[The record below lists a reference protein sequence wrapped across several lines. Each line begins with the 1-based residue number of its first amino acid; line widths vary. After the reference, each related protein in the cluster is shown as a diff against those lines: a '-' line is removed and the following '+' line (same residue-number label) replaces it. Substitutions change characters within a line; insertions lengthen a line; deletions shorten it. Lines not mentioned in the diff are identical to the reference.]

1 MAKNISIEDIV
12 KMYEKK
18 GCNITATCAALNISR
33 KTFYEW
39 KEKKKKLAEGL
50 EEAEEAVLDWAES
63 KLKDH
68 IQNDDLQ
75 ALIFFLKTKGK
86 KRGYVE
92 KTETDVNINQFEKLM
107 QDTEDDDDDD
117 E

>member
-1 MAKNISIEDIV
+1 MKNIPIEKIIQI
-12 KMYEKK
+12 YEKK
-18 GCNITATCAALNISR
+18 GCNITATCTALGISR

-50 EEAEEAVLDWAES
+50 EAAEEAIIDFAES
-63 KLKDH
+63 KLVEH
-68 IQNDDLQ
+68 INNDDVQ
-75 ALIFFLKTKGK
+75 ALIFFLRTKGK

-92 KTETDVNINQFEKLM
+92 KTVTDVNINQFEKLM
-107 QDTEDDDDDD
+107 QDTEDD

>member
-1 MAKNISIEDIV
+1 MKNIPIEKIIQV
-12 KMYEKK
+12 YEKK
-18 GCNITATCAALNISR
+18 GCNITATCTALGISR

-50 EEAEEAVLDWAES
+50 EAAEEAIIDFAES
-63 KLKDH
+63 KLVEH
-68 IQNDDLQ
+68 INNDDVQ
-75 ALIFFLKTKGK
+75 ALIFFLRTKGK

-107 QDTEDDDDDD
+107 QDTEDD

>member
-1 MAKNISIEDIV
+1 MKNIPIEKIIQI
-12 KMYEKK
+12 YEKK
-18 GCNITATCAALNISR
+18 GCNVTATCTALGISR

-50 EEAEEAVLDWAES
+50 EAAEEAIIDFAES
-63 KLKDH
+63 KLVEH
-68 IQNDDLQ
+68 INNDDVQ
-75 ALIFFLKTKGK
+75 ALIFFLRTKGK

-92 KTETDVNINQFEKLM
+92 KTEADVNINQFEKLM
-107 QDTEDDDDDD
+107 QDTEDD

>member
-1 MAKNISIEDIV
+1 MKNIPIEKIV
-12 KMYEKK
+12 QIYEKK
-18 GCNITATCAALNISR
+18 GCNITATCSALGISR

-50 EEAEEAVLDWAES
+50 EAAEESIIDFAES
-63 KLKDH
+63 KLVEH
-68 IQNDDLQ
+68 INNDDVQ
-75 ALIFFLKTKGK
+75 ALIFFLRTKGK

-107 QDTEDDDDDD
+107 QDTEDD

>member
-1 MAKNISIEDIV
+1 MKNIPIEKIIQI
-12 KMYEKK
+12 YEKK
-18 GCNITATCAALNISR
+18 GCNITATCSALNISR

-50 EEAEEAVLDWAES
+50 EAAEESIIDFAES
-63 KLKDH
+63 KLVEH
-68 IQNDDLQ
+68 INNNDVQ
-75 ALIFFLKTKGK
+75 ALIFFLRTKGK

-107 QDTEDDDDDD
+107 QDTEDD

>member
-1 MAKNISIEDIV
+1 MAKNIPINKIV
-12 KMYEKK
+12 EIYEKN
-18 GCNITATCAALNISR
+18 GCNITATCSAIGISR

-39 KEKKKKLAEGL
+39 KKRKMKLADGL
-50 EEAEEAVLDWAES
+50 EAADEAILDFAES
-63 KLKDH
+63 KLVDH
-68 IQNDDLQ
+68 IKNNDVQ

-86 KRGYVE
+86 KRGYIE

-107 QDTEDDDDDD
+107 QDTEDDK

>member
-1 MAKNISIEDIV
+1 MAKNIPIEKIIQV
-12 KMYEKK
+12 YEKK
-18 GCNITATCAALNISR
+18 GCNITATCTALGISR

-50 EEAEEAVLDWAES
+50 EAAEEAIIDFAES
-63 KLKDH
+63 KLVEH
-68 IQNDDLQ
+68 INNDDVQ
-75 ALIFFLKTKGK
+75 ALIFFLRTKGK

-107 QDTEDDDDDD
+107 QDTEDED

>member
-1 MAKNISIEDIV
+1 MAKNIPIEKIIQI
-12 KMYEKK
+12 YEKK
-18 GCNITATCAALNISR
+18 GCNITATCTALGISR

-50 EEAEEAVLDWAES
+50 EAAEEAIIDFAES
-63 KLKDH
+63 KLVEH
-68 IQNDDLQ
+68 INNDDVQ
-75 ALIFFLKTKGK
+75 ALIFFLRTKGK

-107 QDTEDDDDDD
+107 QDTEEDN

>member
-1 MAKNISIEDIV
+1 MAKNIPIEHIIQV
-12 KMYEKK
+12 YEKK
-18 GCNITATCAALNISR
+18 GCNITQTCTALGISR

-39 KEKKKKLAEGL
+39 KEKKKKLDEGL
-50 EEAEEAVLDWAES
+50 KEVDESILDWAES
-63 KLKDH
+63 KLVEH
-68 IQNDDLQ
+68 INNNDLQ
-75 ALIFFLKTKGK
+75 ALIFFLRTKGK

-107 QDTEDDDDDD
+107 QETED

>member
-1 MAKNISIEDIV
+1 MAKNIPIEKIV
-12 KMYEKK
+12 EIYEKK
-18 GCNITATCAALNISR
+18 GCNITATCTALGISR

-50 EEAEEAVLDWAES
+50 EAAEEAIIDFAES
-63 KLKDH
+63 KLVEH
-68 IQNDDLQ
+68 INNNDVQ
-75 ALIFFLKTKGK
+75 ALIFFLRTKGK

-107 QDTEDDDDDD
+107 QDTEDD

>member
-1 MAKNISIEDIV
+1 MKNIPIEKIIQI
-12 KMYEKK
+12 YEKK
-18 GCNITATCAALNISR
+18 GCNITATCSALGISR

-50 EEAEEAVLDWAES
+50 EAAEEAIIDFAES
-63 KLKDH
+63 KLVEH
-68 IQNDDLQ
+68 INNDDVQ
-75 ALIFFLKTKGK
+75 ALIFFLRTKGK

-92 KTETDVNINQFEKLM
+92 KTEADVNINQFEKLM
-107 QDTEDDDDDD
+107 QETEDD

>member
-1 MAKNISIEDIV
+1 MAKNIPIDKIIQI
-12 KMYEKK
+12 YEKK
-18 GCNITATCAALNISR
+18 GCNITATCTALGISR

-50 EEAEEAVLDWAES
+50 EAAEEAIIDFAES
-63 KLKDH
+63 KLVEH
-68 IQNDDLQ
+68 INNDDVQ
-75 ALIFFLKTKGK
+75 ALIFFLRTKGK

-107 QDTEDDDDDD
+107 QETEDD

>member
-1 MAKNISIEDIV
+1 MAKNIDIEDVV

-18 GCNITATCAALNISR
+18 GCNVTATCAALGINR
-33 KTFYEW
+33 KTFYDW
-39 KEKKKKLAEGL
+39 KAKKKKLAEAL
-50 EEAEEAVLDWAES
+50 DDVDESILDWAES
-63 KLKDH
+63 KLKEH
-68 IQNDDLQ
+68 IDNDDLQ

-92 KTETDVNINQFEKLM
+92 KQEIDANINQFEKLM
-107 QDTEDDDDDD
+107 QETDD

>member
-1 MAKNISIEDIV
+1 MKNIPIEKIIEI
-12 KMYEKK
+12 YEKK
-18 GCNITATCAALNISR
+18 GCNITATCTALGISR

-50 EEAEEAVLDWAES
+50 EAAEEAIIDFAES
-63 KLKDH
+63 KLVEH
-68 IQNDDLQ
+68 INNDDVQ
-75 ALIFFLKTKGK
+75 ALIFFLRTKGK

-92 KTETDVNINQFEKLM
+92 KTESDVNINAFEKLM
-107 QDTEDDDDDD
+107 QDTEDD

>member
-1 MAKNISIEDIV
+1 MAKNIPIEKIIQI
-12 KMYEKK
+12 YEKK
-18 GCNITATCAALNISR
+18 GCNITATCAALGISR

-50 EEAEEAVLDWAES
+50 EAAEEAIIDFAES
-63 KLKDH
+63 KLVEH
-68 IQNDDLQ
+68 INNDDVQ
-75 ALIFFLKTKGK
+75 ALIFFLRTKGK

-107 QDTEDDDDDD
+107 QDTEDD

>member
-1 MAKNISIEDIV
+1 MAKNIPIEHIIKV
-12 KMYEKK
+12 YEKK
-18 GCNITATCAALNISR
+18 GCNITQTCSALGISR

-39 KEKKKKLAEGL
+39 KEKKKKLDEGL
-50 EEAEEAVLDWAES
+50 KEVDESILDWAES
-63 KLKDH
+63 KLVEH
-68 IQNDDLQ
+68 INNNDLQ
-75 ALIFFLKTKGK
+75 ALIFFLRTKGK

-107 QDTEDDDDDD
+107 QETED

>member
-1 MAKNISIEDIV
+1 MAKNIPIEKIIQI
-12 KMYEKK
+12 YEKK
-18 GCNITATCAALNISR
+18 GCNITATCTALGISR

-50 EEAEEAVLDWAES
+50 EAAEEAIIDFAES
-63 KLKDH
+63 KLVEH
-68 IQNDDLQ
+68 INNDDVQ
-75 ALIFFLKTKGK
+75 ALIFFLRTKGK

-107 QDTEDDDDDD
+107 QDTEDD
-117 E
+117 

>member
-1 MAKNISIEDIV
+1 MAKNIPIENII

-18 GCNITATCAALNISR
+18 GCNVTTTCAALGISR

-39 KEKKKKLAEGL
+39 KDKKKKLAEGL
-50 EEAEEAVLDWAES
+50 DEVDESILDWAES
-63 KLKDH
+63 KLKEH

-75 ALIFFLKTKGK
+75 ALIFFLRTKGK

-92 KTETDVNINQFEKLM
+92 KTEADVNINAFEKLM
-107 QDTEDDDDDD
+107 QDTEDED